1 MALRQSNSRINVKP
15 LAREMNRMDDTR
27 VLGLYV

>member
-1 MALRQSNSRINVKP
+1 VGTEINVKP
-15 LAREMNRMDDTR
+15 LAREMNKMDDTR